1 MHQGTSRSRYVD
13 CFGIIDVFCPLLWAV
28 KERRSPLISQV
39 GGRSLVYSFYIKHE
53 YSSVVKREWDEL
65 GCEFENLLK
74 RRVGI

>member
-1 MHQGTSRSRYVD
+1 MM
-13 CFGIIDVFCPLLWAV
+13 
-28 KERRSPLISQV
+28 
-39 GGRSLVYSFYIKHE
+39 FYIKLE